1 MKFGKAE
8 NRTIEKDNG
17 ASLKK
22 VYESIYDCPYFYKT
36 YICDDKI
43 KRVNL
48 FFDKIDSNIY
58 DMNLL
63 FDFIIKKCS
72 LEKLQLRIVY
82 NIADFEV
89 LKDFLEKN
97 SLELPADTIFLNL
110 KNSNYLEISL
120 FEEYVCTSWK
130 NARAIL
136 NTHSINNNIYF
147 YVKTL
152 DNLSNSE
159 YYQISNICCNDKVV
173 CLVNDDNTLNN
184 LKLCKLKFESNEQ
197 KITSKKTN
205 QLYCNFGD
213 MFIVGVELL
222 NEAFLRGE
230 LDSKRWIVNVT
241 SIKKEL
247 KFHFDTD
254 VKVRNVEE
262 IDEYAD
268 FIFDLSYAKNKE
280 TYDIPTIVGFVEKQE
295 YIKKE
300 VIYLDNITKKDLKF
314 TYEKADDLKIDNS
327 YQKFADE
334 LRIIRGKTNV

>member
-1 MKFGKAE
+1 
-8 NRTIEKDNG
+8 
-17 ASLKK
+17 
-22 VYESIYDCPYFYKT
+22 
-36 YICDDKI
+36 
-43 KRVNL
+43 
-48 FFDKIDSNIY
+48 
-58 DMNLL
+58 
-63 FDFIIKKCS
+63 
-72 LEKLQLRIVY
+72 
-82 NIADFEV
+82 
-89 LKDFLEKN
+89 
-97 SLELPADTIFLNL
+97 
-110 KNSNYLEISL
+110 
-120 FEEYVCTSWK
+120 
-130 NARAIL
+130 
-136 NTHSINNNIYF
+136 
-147 YVKTL
+147 
-152 DNLSNSE
+152 
-159 YYQISNICCNDKVV
+159 
-173 CLVNDDNTLNN
+173 
-184 LKLCKLKFESNEQ
+184 
-197 KITSKKTN
+197 
-205 QLYCNFGD
+205 

-280 TYDIPTIVGFVEKQE
+280 TYDVPTIVGFVEKQE

>member
-1 MKFGKAE
+1 
-8 NRTIEKDNG
+8 
-17 ASLKK
+17 
-22 VYESIYDCPYFYKT
+22 
-36 YICDDKI
+36 
-43 KRVNL
+43 
-48 FFDKIDSNIY
+48 
-58 DMNLL
+58 
-63 FDFIIKKCS
+63 
-72 LEKLQLRIVY
+72 
-82 NIADFEV
+82 
-89 LKDFLEKN
+89 
-97 SLELPADTIFLNL
+97 
-110 KNSNYLEISL
+110 
-120 FEEYVCTSWK
+120 
-130 NARAIL
+130 
-136 NTHSINNNIYF
+136 
-147 YVKTL
+147 
-152 DNLSNSE
+152 
-159 YYQISNICCNDKVV
+159 
-173 CLVNDDNTLNN
+173 
-184 LKLCKLKFESNEQ
+184 
-197 KITSKKTN
+197 
-205 QLYCNFGD
+205 

-280 TYDIPTIVGFVEKQE
+280 THDIPTIVGFVEKQE

>member
-1 MKFGKAE
+1 
-8 NRTIEKDNG
+8 
-17 ASLKK
+17 
-22 VYESIYDCPYFYKT
+22 
-36 YICDDKI
+36 
-43 KRVNL
+43 
-48 FFDKIDSNIY
+48 
-58 DMNLL
+58 
-63 FDFIIKKCS
+63 
-72 LEKLQLRIVY
+72 
-82 NIADFEV
+82 
-89 LKDFLEKN
+89 
-97 SLELPADTIFLNL
+97 
-110 KNSNYLEISL
+110 
-120 FEEYVCTSWK
+120 
-130 NARAIL
+130 
-136 NTHSINNNIYF
+136 
-147 YVKTL
+147 
-152 DNLSNSE
+152 
-159 YYQISNICCNDKVV
+159 
-173 CLVNDDNTLNN
+173 
-184 LKLCKLKFESNEQ
+184 
-197 KITSKKTN
+197 
-205 QLYCNFGD
+205 

-268 FIFDLSYAKNKE
+268 FIFALSYAKNKE
-280 TYDIPTIVGFVEKQE
+280 TYDVPTIVGFVEEQE

>member
-1 MKFGKAE
+1 MIKNQKLLYKLPVEVA
-8 NRTIEKDNG
+8 RT
-17 ASLKK
+17 
-22 VYESIYDCPYFYKT
+22 
-36 YICDDKI
+36 
-43 KRVNL
+43 
-48 FFDKIDSNIY
+48 
-58 DMNLL
+58 
-63 FDFIIKKCS
+63 
-72 LEKLQLRIVY
+72 
-82 NIADFEV
+82 
-89 LKDFLEKN
+89 DFLQN
-97 SLELPADTIFLNL
+97 QNL
-110 KNSNYLEISL
+110 DCL
-120 FEEYVCTSWK
+120 FTVKY
-130 NARAIL
+130 
-136 NTHSINNNIYF
+136 INLNNIYF

-152 DNLSNSE
+152 DNLSDSE

-241 SIKKEL
+241 AIKKEL

-280 TYDIPTIVGFVEKQE
+280 TYDIPTIVGFVEEQE

-314 TYEKADDLKIDNS
+314 NYEKADDLKIDNS

>member
-1 MKFGKAE
+1 
-8 NRTIEKDNG
+8 
-17 ASLKK
+17 
-22 VYESIYDCPYFYKT
+22 
-36 YICDDKI
+36 
-43 KRVNL
+43 
-48 FFDKIDSNIY
+48 
-58 DMNLL
+58 
-63 FDFIIKKCS
+63 
-72 LEKLQLRIVY
+72 
-82 NIADFEV
+82 
-89 LKDFLEKN
+89 
-97 SLELPADTIFLNL
+97 
-110 KNSNYLEISL
+110 
-120 FEEYVCTSWK
+120 
-130 NARAIL
+130 
-136 NTHSINNNIYF
+136 
-147 YVKTL
+147 
-152 DNLSNSE
+152 
-159 YYQISNICCNDKVV
+159 
-173 CLVNDDNTLNN
+173 
-184 LKLCKLKFESNEQ
+184 
-197 KITSKKTN
+197 
-205 QLYCNFGD
+205 